1 MAKKRHKKRALP
13 GITKLAL
20 GITLI
25 LFLILLGKTVL
36 GNPSIL
42 VFHRTKT
49 IQMPEIQEELLTPN
63 QYSRSQKKLTK
74 VNGIVIHYVANPGS
88 TAISNRNYF
97 NSLASSHATYAS
109 SHFVVDLDGSI
120 VQCIPLDEVAYA
132 SNSRNNDTIA
142 IEVCHPDETGKFTD
156 KTYDSLVNLVAWL
169 CGEYNLKKEDIIRH
183 YDVTGKNC
191 PKYYVEHEDA
201 WNTFKDDVFE
211 YLNEN

>member
-74 VNGIVIHYVANPGS
+74 VNGIVIHYVANPALPRFP
-88 TAISNRNYF
+88 TATI
-97 NSLASSHATYAS
+97 LIALQVLMQLTQAAT
-109 SHFVVDLDGSI
+109 L
-120 VQCIPLDEVAYA
+120 
-132 SNSRNNDTIA
+132 
-142 IEVCHPDETGKFTD
+142 
-156 KTYDSLVNLVAWL
+156 
-169 CGEYNLKKEDIIRH
+169 
-183 YDVTGKNC
+183 
-191 PKYYVEHEDA
+191 
-201 WNTFKDDVFE
+201 
-211 YLNEN
+211 